1 MSENQIDIA
10 GIIAR
15 IPHRYPF
22 LLIDRVLAY
31 EPDKQVTAIKNVTI
45 NEQFF
50 QGHFPTRAVM
60 PGVLI
65 VEALAQSSAILASV
79 SLGQLA
85 EGSLYFFTGIDKVR
99 FRQPVVPG
107 DQLRLEVSISRR
119 IKTMWRFHG
128 EAFVDDKRVA
138 QAELMCAVSK

>member
-10 GIIAR
+10 GIIDR

-65 VEALAQSSAILASV
+65 VESMAQSSAILASV

-128 EAFVDDKRVA
+128 EAFVGDKRVA
-138 QAELMCAVSK
+138 QAELMCAVSQ